1 MKIFILENV
10 EQLTDRWHS
19 GGALVIVAK
28 GIKNAKE
35 IIKQDEY
42 IQPTEREWEK
52 AIIYELK
59 DSNYKEEY
67 YVFQDAGCC

>member
-10 EQLTDRWHS
+10 EQLTSRWHS
-19 GGALVIVAK
+19 GGALLIVAK
-28 GIKNAKE
+28 GIENAKE

-42 IQPTEREWEK
+42 IQPTEIEWEN

-59 DSNYKEEY
+59 DNNYKEEY
-67 YVFQDAGCC
+67 YVFEDAGCC